1 MIEQKSDMPMEAVA
15 DESTVRRPTDRIE
28 ARNAGAI
35 VAIGCGAPSDEVPAH
50 CLRACLQGDPAL
62 LSSHGC
68 NWLRRAAEGIVDV
81 SDVNDG
87 RCCQGFDVAAQRVDV
102 GGQPVVLL
110 SVEATHDRVGTDACE
125 AAVRATANAAG
136 KLVSRVG
143 QVLDEN
149 TGLIGEVLRSY
160 EQLNFI
166 FDITREVSRISD
178 AAELEQVLLCRLGD
192 LLALDCIYVL
202 GANGSRRRYD
212 LPSDCV
218 TEAATGLPLEHDL
231 SDEINRVRRTGKVCA
246 TTAELRDV
254 VLGPLKRLDERTDVV
269 LAARIEGNGPFTAG
283 DLMLFASMLSY
294 GADLLR
300 NIELQTRLKQTAI
313 ESIRALVNAIDKKD
327 AYTCGHSERVAFWA
341 RLTGRQMGLSAVD
354 LELLEWAGN
363 LHDVGKIG
371 IPESIVNKPGRL
383 TEEEFAEIKKHP
395 VMGYE
400 ILKPVASFKPILEA
414 TLYHHE
420 NPDGTGYPEGLKGEE
435 IPLPARIMRA
445 ADVFD
450 ALYSERSYRRAF
462 SIEKV
467 LEIIRHDAG
476 TKIDTEAAH
485 ALETAVQTFR
495 RRCPDRFT
503 EMYQHVRRPEDGV

>member
-1 MIEQKSDMPMEAVA
+1 MIEQKSDIPMEAVA

-68 NWLRRAAEGIVDV
+68 NWLRRAAEGVVDV

-110 SVEATHDRVGTDACE
+110 SVEEPHDRVGTDACE

-136 KLVSRVG
+136 KLVGRVG

-166 FDITREVSRISD
+166 FDLTREVSRISD

-231 SDEINRVRRTGKVCA
+231 SDDINRVRKTGKVCA
-246 TTAELRDV
+246 TTVELRDV
-254 VLGPLKRLDERTDVV
+254 ILGPLKRLDERTDVV
-269 LAARIEGNGPFTAG
+269 LAARIEGNDDAVVQTRRFSGSGLCGGPQVVCCGKGAGRWWLIETLAGRGRGGFRLGERKTSAGRPYAAWRVASRAARIQRRMLRAMNLSFTVRSTAG
-283 DLMLFASMLSY
+283 WP
-294 GADLLR
+294 R
-300 NIELQTRLKQTAI
+300 T
-313 ESIRALVNAIDKKD
+313 
-327 AYTCGHSERVAFWA
+327 
-341 RLTGRQMGLSAVD
+341 
-354 LELLEWAGN
+354 
-363 LHDVGKIG
+363 
-371 IPESIVNKPGRL
+371 
-383 TEEEFAEIKKHP
+383 
-395 VMGYE
+395 
-400 ILKPVASFKPILEA
+400 
-414 TLYHHE
+414 
-420 NPDGTGYPEGLKGEE
+420 
-435 IPLPARIMRA
+435 
-445 ADVFD
+445 
-450 ALYSERSYRRAF
+450 
-462 SIEKV
+462 
-467 LEIIRHDAG
+467 
-476 TKIDTEAAH
+476 
-485 ALETAVQTFR
+485 R
-495 RRCPDRFT
+495 RRP
-503 EMYQHVRRPEDGV
+503 PP